1 MNPMAPTDTDPAIE
15 RWRHYLLLLA
25 RAQLG
30 PGGWG
35 RPEASDVVQQ
45 SLFDAYRQ
53 RDQFRGQ
60 SEAEWAAWLRRILAC
75 NLADAHRARHRAKRN
90 ADREQSLDAALDQS
104 SASMA
109 SFLAAQQSS
118 PSQRAGRNEQL
129 AALAEALATLS
140 EASQEAIVLHYFQGW
155 SLDRIGLQ
163 MDRTPASVA
172 GLLKRGLKQL
182 RGLLVTESEAP

>member
-1 MNPMAPTDTDPAIE
+1 MALTDADPAIE

-30 PGGWG
+30 PGT
-35 RPEASDVVQQ
+35 RTEASDVVQQ

-53 RDQFRGQ
+53 RDQFRGKT
-60 SEAEWAAWLRRILAC
+60 EAEWAAWLRRILAC
-75 NLADAHRARHRAKRN
+75 NLADAHRARHRAKRDAN
-90 ADREQSLDAALDQS
+90 REQSLDAALDQS

-109 SFLAAQQSS
+109 WFFAAQQSS

-129 AALAEALATLS
+129 AALAEALAKLS
-140 EASQEAIVLHYFQGW
+140 DASQEAIVLHYFQGW

-163 MDRTPASVA
+163 MKRSPASVA

-182 RGLLVTESEAP
+182 RGLLVTESEAS